1 MRISREIGIDMGHRV
16 PDHRSKCKNLHGHRY
31 RVIATVQGSLHEE
44 GEQTGMVVDYGF
56 LKQIMMETVDAW
68 FDHGMALWVQDPLL
82 LHELGSPV
90 GYVREKTAKFGWCI
104 IPADAG
110 WRWGKLVVMHDVP
123 TAENLA
129 KLWYKMMAP
138 GVNQMLHDS
147 DDRLYSVTVW
157 ETPNCSATY
166 RPNVTGP
173 AINAHEVE
181 QDTEE
186 WGKDTAS
193 RV

>member
-68 FDHGMALWVQDPLL
+68 FDHGTALWIKDPLVA
-82 LHELGSPV
+82 HEV
-90 GYVREKTAKFGWCI
+90 GPLYRALEEKVTQYGLAAHAKGWK
-104 IPADAG
+104 
-110 WRWGKLVVMHDVP
+110 WGKLVVMADVP

-129 KLWYKMMAP
+129 KLWYSIMSP
-138 GVNQMLHDS
+138 GVNRMLHDS
-147 DDRLYSVTVW
+147 EGSLHSVTVW
-157 ETPNCSATY
+157 ETPNCCAIYKPVGAGSFFDLGGSA
-166 RPNVTGP
+166 
-173 AINAHEVE
+173 
-181 QDTEE
+181 QDLI
-186 WGKDTAS
+186 DD